1 VPVEVNGM
9 CETCGG
15 SGSESGAAPTSCTTC
30 KGRGQVQ
37 HVVSTAFGQMATSQT
52 CPTCKGVGKAA
63 SDPCRACAGAGR
75 RPIRRSVTVDV
86 PPGIEDGDRLRV
98 TGGGEAGLNG
108 GPSGDLYVELHVRP
122 HQVFERDGRDLWAE
136 LPVSVTQAMLG
147 GTLTVTSLGGEELDV
162 ELPAGVQPGEVIIIK
177 RAGLPAKGGGQPGN
191 FHVQV
196 RVVIPRNLNADEV
209 AIVEQLAERRGD
221 DMGSDGRGLFQRLR
235 EVFR

>member
-1 VPVEVNGM
+1 
-9 CETCGG
+9 
-15 SGSESGAAPTSCTTC
+15 
-30 KGRGQVQ
+30 
-37 HVVSTAFGQMATSQT
+37 
-52 CPTCKGVGKAA
+52 
-63 SDPCRACAGAGR
+63 
-75 RPIRRSVTVDV
+75 
-86 PPGIEDGDRLRV
+86 
-98 TGGGEAGLNG
+98 
-108 GPSGDLYVELHVRP
+108 
-122 HQVFERDGRDLWAE
+122 
-136 LPVSVTQAMLG
+136 MLG

-221 DMGSDGRGLFQRLR
+221 DMGGDGRGLFQRLR